1 MTLTKAFSRTFKRI
15 AKAERGSTAVIFAL
29 SLMPILVAAGA
40 AMDFVSFYN
49 QRNQLQAALDAGA
62 LAGATAKGATNAQR
76 VTIATDTFKANL
88 SADSLSNVSLTVSYV
103 PNAKTVAGT
112 AHVEIPSLFMQLA
125 SMNKLEMDTHTEV
138 MIPSDKKAE
147 IAFVLDY
154 SGSMTEVAGSQI
166 KYIAMRDAVTKLVN
180 SLTAANPSK
189 LKFGLVPFSDQVF
202 TDLPKSTVY
211 GQTGPGMWTGC
222 TLDNP
227 APYNLTDTVPTAG
240 NGSKWNQPTPAWLW
254 TSGCGGYASRQLKV
268 RPLSNDFAGLKAQ
281 IAAMTPYANT
291 HIALGV
297 QFGYQLLSPNG
308 VYNSGGAIADYSDTN
323 TIKYLVLL
331 TDGTQTE
338 AAFGPGGVR
347 SITQGENNLVA
358 LCDNAKASGI
368 QILTMAVGVSDA
380 ATSARL
386 QGCASDPTNNFFVVN
401 TADDMAAAFD
411 TITGQIA
418 QQAYLSK

>member
-1 MTLTKAFSRTFKRI
+1 MNFTKTAARIAKRF

-29 SLMPILVAAGA
+29 TLVPILVAAGA

-49 QRNQLQAALDAGA
+49 QRNHLQSALDAGA
-62 LAGATAKGATNAQR
+62 LAGATAKDASNAQR
-76 VTIATDTFKANL
+76 IKIATDSFKANMNETDL
-88 SADSLSNVSLTVSYV
+88 ANGSLLFNFVPSAKNVV
-103 PNAKTVAGT
+103 GT
-112 AHVEIPSLFMQLA
+112 AHLEIPSLFMKLA
-125 SMNKLEMDTHTEV
+125 SMNNLDMDTHTEV
-138 MIPSDKKAE
+138 MIPSDKNAE

-154 SGSMTEVAGSQI
+154 SGSMNEVAGSQV
-166 KYIAMRDAVTKLVN
+166 KYIAMREAVTKLVN
-180 SLTAANPSK
+180 NLTAANPTK
-189 LKFGLVPFSDQVF
+189 LKFGLVPFSDQVL

-211 GQTGPGMWTGC
+211 GAAGPGMWTGC

-227 APYNLTDTVPTAG
+227 SPFNLTDTVPTAG
-240 NGSKWNQPTPAWLW
+240 DGSKWNQPTPAWLW
-254 TSGCGGYASRQLKV
+254 TSGCGGYAARKLKV
-268 RPLSNDFAGLKAQ
+268 RPLSNDFAGLKSQ
-281 IAAMTPYANT
+281 ISAMTPYANT

-308 VYNSGGAIADYSDTN
+308 VYNSAGTVADYTDTN

-338 AAFGPGGVR
+338 AAFGAGGAR
-347 SITQGENNLVA
+347 DISQGETNLVA

-386 QGCASDPTNNFFVVN
+386 QGCASDATNNFFVVN
-401 TADDMAAAFD
+401 TADDMAQAFA